1 MYFGYLIS
9 IKMNDGTSVM
19 SQVNTPE
26 VKKSRLNDI
35 HVNAEEVLITP
46 QDLRDELPLP
56 EAGRVFVQKA
66 RNVISDIIHKKDSRL
81 LIISGPCSVHDVDA
95 AKEYARELKKL
106 HDQYKDT
113 LYIVMRVYFEKP
125 RTTVGWKGLINDPHM
140 DGSFDVESGLRKARE
155 LLIYLT
161 DLGLPL
167 ATEALDP
174 ISPQYLAELFSWSAI
189 GARTTESQTHREMA
203 SGLSMPIGFKNG
215 TNGSLGVAINALQSA
230 ASSHRFMG
238 INKQGQVALIKTS
251 GNPDGHVILRGGK
264 APNYQAEDVLNCE
277 QDLAKQGLE
286 PGIVVDCSHGN
297 SNKDYTRQPIVAK
310 DVFNQIVEGNK
321 SIIGIMLESN
331 INAGNQSDS
340 IPENERAYGV
350 SVTDACIDLGTTK
363 SLISTAETTLKAVLK
378 ERIS

>member
-1 MYFGYLIS
+1 
-9 IKMNDGTSVM
+9 M
-19 SQVNTPE
+19 SQETTTH
-26 VKKSRLNDI
+26 KSTLNDI

-46 QDLRDELPLP
+46 QALRDEQPLST
-56 EAGRVFVQKA
+56 EGRAFVQSA
-66 RNVISDIIHKKDSRL
+66 REVISNIIHKKDHRL
-81 LIISGPCSVHDVDA
+81 LVISGPCSVHDVDA
-95 AKEYARELKKL
+95 AKEYARQLKQL
-106 HDQYKDT
+106 HEKYKDT
-113 LYIVMRVYFEKP
+113 MYIVMRVYFEKP
-125 RTTVGWKGLINDPHM
+125 RTTVGWKGLINDPNM

-161 DLGLPL
+161 ELGLPL

-238 INKQGQVALIKTS
+238 INRQGQVALIKTL

-264 APNYQAEDVLNCE
+264 QPNYDSVNVAECE
-277 QDLAKQGLE
+277 KDLAKQNLE

-297 SNKDYTRQPIVAK
+297 SNKDYRRQPLVAEN
-310 DVFNQIVEGNK
+310 VFNQICEGNK
-321 SIIGIMLESN
+321 SIIGIMLESHL
-331 INAGNQSDS
+331 NAGNQSSDL
-340 IPENERAYGV
+340 PQEELAYGV
-350 SVTDACIDLGTTK
+350 SVTDACIDFATTEK
-363 SLISTAETTLKAVLK
+363 LIDEGSAKLEAVLK
-378 ERIS
+378 NRIVS

>member
-1 MYFGYLIS
+1 MSESNVSAIS
-9 IKMNDGTSVM
+9 PKGS
-19 SQVNTPE
+19 
-26 VKKSRLNDI
+26 LNNI

-46 QDLRDELPLP
+46 QQLRDELPLSKQ
-56 EAGRVFVQKA
+56 GREFIINA
-66 RNVISDIIHKKDSRL
+66 RQDIANIIHKKDHRFL
-81 LIISGPCSVHDVDA
+81 VISGPCSIHDVEA
-95 AKEYARELKKL
+95 AKAYAQQLKAL

-125 RTTVGWKGLINDPHM
+125 RTTVGWKGLINDPDM
-140 DGSFDVESGLRKARE
+140 NGSFDVESGLRKARE
-155 LLIYLT
+155 LLLYLT

-215 TNGSLGVAINALQSA
+215 TNGSLDVAINAMQSA

-238 INKQGQVALIKTS
+238 INQEGQVALIKTS

-264 APNYQAEDVLNCE
+264 KPNYQADDIALCE
-277 QDLAKQGLE
+277 QQLAKHALE

-297 SNKDYTRQPIVAK
+297 SNKDYRRQPIVAQ
-310 DVFNQIVEGNK
+310 DVVTQIVNGNK
-321 SIIGIMLESN
+321 SIIGIMLESHLN
-331 INAGNQSDS
+331 EGNQSADL
-340 IPENERAYGV
+340 PKDQLKYGV
-350 SVTDACIDLGTTK
+350 SVTDACIDFTTTK
-363 SLISTAETTLKAVLK
+363 ALLGQSVEQLSSVLNA
-378 ERIS
+378 RIL

>member
-1 MYFGYLIS
+1 MSS
-9 IKMNDGTSVM
+9 I
-19 SQVNTPE
+19 PH
-26 VKKSRLNDI
+26 KSTLNDI
-35 HVNAEEVLITP
+35 HVNEEQILITP
-46 QDLRDELPLP
+46 EQLKKELPLK
-56 EAGRVFVQKA
+56 ESSREFVKSA
-66 RNVISDIIHKKDSRL
+66 RKIIANIIHKQDSRL
-81 LIISGPCSVHDVDA
+81 LIISGPCSIHDIDA

-106 HDQYKDT
+106 HDEHQDS

-155 LLIYLT
+155 LLLYLT
-161 DLGLPL
+161 ELGLPL

-215 TNGSLGVAINALQSA
+215 TNGSLDVAINALQSA

-238 INKQGQVALIKTS
+238 INRQGQVSLIKTS

-264 APNYQAEDVLNCE
+264 QPNYDSVNISECE
-277 QDLAKQGLE
+277 QVLAKHELE
-286 PGIVVDCSHGN
+286 PGIVIDCSHGN
-297 SNKDYTRQPIVAK
+297 SNKDYRRQPLVATN
-310 DVFNQIVEGNK
+310 VFNQICEGNK

-331 INAGNQSDS
+331 IKAGNQSSDLAFD
-340 IPENERAYGV
+340 EMEYGV
-350 SVTDACIDLGTTK
+350 SVTDACIDLDSTK
-363 SLISTAETTLKAVLK
+363 TLLTEANAMLNDILK
-378 ERIS
+378 KRIK

>member
-1 MYFGYLIS
+1 MTNSRLTASNATEI
-9 IKMNDGTSVM
+9 
-19 SQVNTPE
+19 P
-26 VKKSRLNDI
+26 KSRLNDV
-35 HVNAEEVLITP
+35 HVNAEDVLITP
-46 QDLRDELPLP
+46 NALREELPLP
-56 EAGRVFVQKA
+56 EAGRVFVKNA
-66 RNVISDIIHKKDSRL
+66 RTIIANIIHKKDHRL
-81 LIISGPCSVHDVDA
+81 LVISGPCSVHDLDA
-95 AKEYARELKKL
+95 AKAYARELKVL
-106 HDQYKDT
+106 HDKYQDS

-161 DLGLPL
+161 ELGLPL

-215 TNGSLGVAINALQSA
+215 TSGGLGVAINALQSA

-238 INKQGQVALIKTS
+238 INRLGQVALIKTS

-264 APNYQAEDVLNCE
+264 KPNYDAENVALCE
-277 QDLAKQGLE
+277 AELAKQNLE

-297 SNKDYTRQPIVAK
+297 SNKDYRRQPIVA
-310 DVFNQIVEGNK
+310 DNVFDQICAGNK
-321 SIIGIMLESN
+321 TIIGIMLESN
-331 INAGNQSDS
+331 INEGNQSSDLPFS
-340 IPENERAYGV
+340 ELKYGV
-350 SVTDACIDLGTTK
+350 SVTDACIDF
-363 SLISTAETTLKAVLK
+363 ETTEQLIAAASAKLEDALKK
-378 ERIS
+378 RIN

>member
-1 MYFGYLIS
+1 MTTL
-9 IKMNDGTSVM
+9 TAE
-19 SQVNTPE
+19 NTAH
-26 VKKSRLNDI
+26 KSTLNDI
-35 HVNAEEVLITP
+35 HVNEEHVLITP
-46 QDLRDELPLP
+46 EQLKKALPLKEP
-56 EAGRVFVQKA
+56 EREFVKSA
-66 RNVISDIIHKKDSRL
+66 RKIIAHIIHKKDPRL
-81 LIISGPCSVHDVDA
+81 LIISGPCSVHDVEG

-106 HDQYKDT
+106 HDKYQDS

-161 DLGLPL
+161 ELGLPL

-215 TNGSLGVAINALQSA
+215 TNGSLDVAINALQSA

-238 INKQGQVALIKTS
+238 INRQGQVALIKTS

-264 APNYQAEDVLNCE
+264 QPNYDSVNISECE
-277 QDLAKQGLE
+277 QVLAKHNLE

-297 SNKDYTRQPIVAK
+297 STKDYRRQPLVATN
-310 DVFNQIVEGNK
+310 VFNQIIEGNK

-331 INAGNQSDS
+331 INAGNQSSELAIADM
-340 IPENERAYGV
+340 EYGV
-350 SVTDACIDLGTTK
+350 SVTDACIDLETTK
-363 SLISTAETTLKAVLK
+363 TLLSEADVMLSEALK
-378 ERIS
+378 QRVTG

>member
-1 MYFGYLIS
+1 ME
-9 IKMNDGTSVM
+9 
-19 SQVNTPE
+19 NTMTDSLTNSLSGSLPSNSSH
-26 VKKSRLNDI
+26 VKTLNDI
-35 HVNAEEVLITP
+35 HVNSEAVLITP
-46 QDLRDELPLP
+46 DQLRDELPLS
-56 EAGRVFVQKA
+56 EKGRDFVKA
-66 RNVISDIIHKKDSRL
+66 ARKVIANIIHKKDHRL
-81 LIISGPCSVHDVDA
+81 LVISGPCSVHDLDS
-95 AKEYARELKKL
+95 AKEYAKKL
-106 HDQYKDT
+106 KVLHDKHQDS

-140 DGSFDVESGLRKARE
+140 DGTFDVESGLRKARE

-238 INKQGQVALIKTS
+238 INRQGQVSLIKTS

-264 APNYQAEDVLNCE
+264 QPNYDSVNVAICEKELND
-277 QDLAKQGLE
+277 QNLE
-286 PGIVVDCSHGN
+286 PGIVIDCSHGN
-297 SNKDYTRQPIVAK
+297 SNKDYRRQPLVAEN
-310 DVFNQIVEGNK
+310 VFNQIVEGNK
-321 SIIGIMLESN
+321 SIIGIMLESH
-331 INAGNQSDS
+331 IHAGNQSTNV
-340 IPENERAYGV
+340 PKNELKYGV
-350 SVTDACIDLGTTK
+350 SVTDACIDFDDTEILLANATNK
-363 SLISTAETTLKAVLK
+363 LDDALKL
-378 ERIS
+378 RLT

>member
-1 MYFGYLIS
+1 MSS
-9 IKMNDGTSVM
+9 IN
-19 SQVNTPE
+19 P
-26 VKKSRLNDI
+26 KSTLNDI
-35 HVNAEEVLITP
+35 HVNEEHVLITP
-46 QDLRDELPLP
+46 EQLRTELPLEEP
-56 EAGRVFVQKA
+56 GREFVKSA
-66 RNVISDIIHKKDSRL
+66 RTIISNIIHKRDSRL
-81 LIISGPCSVHDVDA
+81 LVISGPCSIHDIEA

-106 HDQYKDT
+106 HDKYQDS

-140 DGSFDVESGLRKARE
+140 DGSFDVETGLRKARE

-161 DLGLPL
+161 ELGLPL

-215 TNGSLGVAINALQSA
+215 TNGSLDVAINALQSA

-238 INKQGQVALIKTS
+238 INRQGQVSLVKTS

-264 APNYQAEDVLNCE
+264 QPNYDSVNISECE
-277 QDLAKQGLE
+277 QTLAKHDLQ

-297 SNKDYTRQPIVAK
+297 SNKDYRRQPLVATN
-310 DVFNQIVEGNK
+310 VFNQICEGNK

-331 INAGNQSDS
+331 INAGNQSSDLAFDDM
-340 IPENERAYGV
+340 EYGV
-350 SVTDACIDLGTTK
+350 SVTDACIDLNSTK
-363 SLISTAETTLKAVLK
+363 TLLNEADAMLSDALK
-378 ERIS
+378 QRIS

>member
-1 MYFGYLIS
+1 MLS
-9 IKMNDGTSVM
+9 IQERTM
-19 SQVNTPE
+19 SNSTLTASNATEIP
-26 VKKSRLNDI
+26 KSRLNDV
-35 HVNAEEVLITP
+35 HVNAEDVLITP
-46 QDLRDELPLP
+46 NALREELPLP
-56 EAGRVFVQKA
+56 EAGRVFVKNA
-66 RNVISDIIHKKDSRL
+66 RTIIANIIHKKDHRL
-81 LIISGPCSVHDVDA
+81 LVISGPCSVHDLDA
-95 AKEYARELKKL
+95 AKAYARKLKEL
-106 HDQYKDT
+106 HDKYQDS

-161 DLGLPL
+161 ELGLPL

-215 TNGSLGVAINALQSA
+215 TSGGLGVAINALQSA

-238 INKQGQVALIKTS
+238 INRLGQVALIKTS

-264 APNYQAEDVLNCE
+264 KPNYDAENVALCE
-277 QDLAKQGLE
+277 AELAKQNLE

-297 SNKDYTRQPIVAK
+297 SNKDYRRQPIVA
-310 DVFNQIVEGNK
+310 DNVFDQICAGNK
-321 SIIGIMLESN
+321 TIIGIMLESN
-331 INAGNQSDS
+331 INEGNQSSDLAFS
-340 IPENERAYGV
+340 ELKYGV
-350 SVTDACIDLGTTK
+350 SVTDACIDF
-363 SLISTAETTLKAVLK
+363 ETTEQLIAAASAKLEVALKK
-378 ERIS
+378 RID

>member
-1 MYFGYLIS
+1 MLS
-9 IKMNDGTSVM
+9 IQERTM
-19 SQVNTPE
+19 SNSSSTASNATEIP
-26 VKKSRLNDI
+26 KSRLNDV
-35 HVNAEEVLITP
+35 HVNAEDVLITP
-46 QDLRDELPLP
+46 NALREELPLP
-56 EAGRVFVQKA
+56 ESGRVFVKNA
-66 RNVISDIIHKKDSRL
+66 RTIIANIIHKKDHRL
-81 LIISGPCSVHDVDA
+81 LVISGPCSVHDLDA
-95 AKEYARELKKL
+95 AKAYARKLKEL
-106 HDQYKDT
+106 HDKYQDS

-161 DLGLPL
+161 ELGLPL

-215 TNGSLGVAINALQSA
+215 TSGGLGVAINALQSA

-238 INKQGQVALIKTS
+238 INRLGQVALIKTS

-264 APNYQAEDVLNCE
+264 KPNYDAENVALCE
-277 QDLAKQGLE
+277 AELAKQNLE

-297 SNKDYTRQPIVAK
+297 SNKDYRRQPIVA
-310 DVFNQIVEGNK
+310 DNVFDQICAGNK
-321 SIIGIMLESN
+321 TIIGIMLESN
-331 INAGNQSDS
+331 INEGNQSSDLAFS
-340 IPENERAYGV
+340 ELKYGV
-350 SVTDACIDLGTTK
+350 SVTDACIDF
-363 SLISTAETTLKAVLK
+363 ETTEQLIAAASAKLEVALKK
-378 ERIS
+378 RID